1 VDGTKFY
8 IKQSNF
14 ILTPINYCIMKQL
27 LPLLAIVATCL
38 TTAVTQAPEAAMAG
52 GIGNNY
58 VGPSVTFG
66 GGQSVFGVNSKLGI
80 ADNVSLRPYVLFPSG
95 GTQFGTSLTYDWDL
109 RQSPI
114 AFTPFIGLGVGFQ
127 TGNSNTTTNG
137 FAQVGADFNVNESF
151 ALLGSVAIP
160 FNSNNANTSVTLGA
174 NLRF

>member
-1 VDGTKFY
+1 
-8 IKQSNF
+8 
-14 ILTPINYCIMKQL
+14 MKKLLL
-27 LPLLAIVATCL
+27 LPVLLASLVA
-38 TTAVTQAPEAAMAG
+38 AITQSPTAAMAG

-66 GGQSVFGVNSKLGI
+66 GGQSVFGVDSKLGI
-80 ADNVSLRPYVLFPSG
+80 ADNVSLRPFLLFPSG

-109 RQSPI
+109 RQSPVTI
-114 AFTPFIGLGVGFQ
+114 TPFIGLGVGFQ

>member
-1 VDGTKFY
+1 
-8 IKQSNF
+8 
-14 ILTPINYCIMKQL
+14 MKKLLL
-27 LPLLAIVATCL
+27 LPVILASLVA
-38 TTAVTQAPEAAMAG
+38 AITQSPTAAMAG

-58 VGPSVTFG
+58 IGPAVTFG

-80 ADNVSLRPYVLFPSG
+80 ADNVSLRPFLLFPSG

-109 RQSPI
+109 RQSPVTV
-114 AFTPFIGLGVGFQ
+114 TPFIGLGVGFQ